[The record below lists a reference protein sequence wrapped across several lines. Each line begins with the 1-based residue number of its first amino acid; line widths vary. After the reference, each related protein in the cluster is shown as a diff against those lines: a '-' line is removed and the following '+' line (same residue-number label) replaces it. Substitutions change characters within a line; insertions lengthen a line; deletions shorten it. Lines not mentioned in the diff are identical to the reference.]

1 MRKKHPIKPILR
13 HRKGTQ
19 GEAGVPG
26 GSGPRISKAKLN
38 ALVEEATVDAHDESE
53 QAMGFFNVIEEN
65 LRVPF
70 LTNVLSVEVIVES
83 IDLTPADEIVAVCRK
98 GKIRQKVSVLDLP
111 LPSPFPEGA
120 EWIAAYRYWRR
131 GFL

>member
-1 MRKKHPIKPILR
+1 
-13 HRKGTQ
+13 
-19 GEAGVPG
+19 
-26 GSGPRISKAKLN
+26 
-38 ALVEEATVDAHDESE
+38 
-53 QAMGFFNVIEEN
+53 MGFFNVIEEN